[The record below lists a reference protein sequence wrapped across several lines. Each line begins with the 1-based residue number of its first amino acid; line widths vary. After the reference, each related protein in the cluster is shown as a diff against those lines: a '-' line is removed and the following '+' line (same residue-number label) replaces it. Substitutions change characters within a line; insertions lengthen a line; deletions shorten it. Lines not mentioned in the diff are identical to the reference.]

1 MINFF
6 QNGQNVVIQF
16 TFLNFAS
23 KRWVLSQELGWR
35 MQMKVDETFILHLMK
50 VQRARRCRKPKSYEL
65 GGTYFV

>member
-23 KRWVLSQELGWR
+23 KLWVLLQESGWR
-35 MQMKVDETFILHLMK
+35 MQLKMHETFILHLTK
-50 VQRARRCRKPKSYEL
+50 VQRARRWRKPK
-65 GGTYFV
+65 